1 MRLKFKDDYTPQA
14 KDAKPF
20 KKDQVVEF
28 DDSTEQGRASA
39 QHFLSRG
46 LAVDM
51 DAETEDNEE
60 GTPKSKRD
68 KEAAIKAEAA
78 KAADAPKAAESKP
91 AQGLVPNAPQKG

>member
-68 KEAAIKAEAA
+68 KEAAIKAAAA
-78 KAADAPKAAESKP
+78 KADADKAEAKP